1 MNLGKACGRDFE
13 GRVSRDGRQ
22 ENVKESTRTH
32 YIYVRN
38 FKEHN
43 YFFKEAHISHQLC
56 NVKRK
61 NGSLFTFK
69 Y

>member
-43 YFFKEAHISHQLC
+43 YFFKEAHILKTSNH
-56 NVKRK
+56 
-61 NGSLFTFK
+61 
-69 Y
+69 